1 MKLNI
6 KGNEITLKYSFRSM
20 MIYEKIVGE
29 SFQPN
34 GLTEVIIYLYSTILA
49 SKKEIDLSFDDFVDW
64 LDDNPNTIN
73 EFNEW
78 LLSIMDKNG
87 YINQRNE
94 NGEVIDPKKA

>member
-1 MKLNI
+1 
-6 KGNEITLKYSFRSM
+6 

-34 GLTEVIIYLYSTILA
+34 GVTEVIVCLYSTILA
-49 SKKEIDLSFDDFVDW
+49 SKKGIDLSFDDFVDW
-64 LDDNPNTIN
+64 LDDNPNAIN

>member
-1 MKLNI
+1 MIVNI

-29 SFQPN
+29 SFQPT
-34 GLTEVIIYLYSTILA
+34 GVTEVIVYLYSTILA
-49 SKKEIDLSFDDFVDW
+49 SKKGIDLSFDDFVDW
-64 LDDNPNTIN
+64 LDDNPNAIN

-78 LLSIMDKNG
+78 LLSVMDKNG